1 MSSSMTI
8 ESLNFFPFDASS
20 LLVALPEIFLLSA
33 IVVILLLDLFLSKK
47 FKQATYYLTQ
57 FSLLATGAFAFNLIG
72 HDPTVIFSNSFVLD
86 DMASVFKVFM
96 MGGTMLAMVYSR
108 QYLTVHGL
116 FRGEFFTL
124 VLLAVLGMM
133 VMVSGYS
140 LLTLY
145 LGLEILSLSLYTLIA
160 IARERTDAVE
170 SALKYFVLGAIAS
183 GLLLYG
189 MSMIYGISGSLNISE
204 IAAFASSSTLDSRET
219 LITNFGLVFLVI
231 GIAFKLGAV
240 PFHNWVP
247 DVYQGSP
254 TAVTMFISTVPKI
267 AAVAMLVR
275 ILIDGLGAMQPYWSD
290 LFMALAVLS
299 IALGSVVA
307 LMQTNIKRM
316 LAYSTISHIG
326 FIMLGVATGV
336 VTGYASAVFYVLAYV
351 LMSLAAFG
359 IIILLNKKGFEADL
373 ISDYKGLSKH
383 SPWFALMML
392 IIMFSMAGVPP
403 FIGFYS
409 KLFVLQQV
417 ISAGFVTIAI
427 IAVVFAVIS
436 AYYYLQIIKSMYFD
450 ETDKE
455 MSISAPMDMQLVLSI
470 NAVLI
475 LVVGLFPDYW
485 MQLAIS
491 LF

>member
-1 MSSSMTI
+1 MMNT
-8 ESLNFFPFDASS
+8 FQFDTAS

-33 IVVILLLDLFLSKK
+33 IVVVLLLDLFLTKG
-47 FKQATYYLTQ
+47 FKQVTYYLTQ
-57 FSLLATGAFAFNLIG
+57 ISLFITGLLAFNLIG
-72 HDPTVIFSNSFVLD
+72 HPETVIFSNSFVLD

-96 MGGTMLAMVYSR
+96 MGSAMVAMVYSR
-108 QYLTVHGL
+108 HYLTQHDL
-116 FRGEFFTL
+116 FRGEYFVL
-124 VLLAVLGMM
+124 VLLSILGMM

-160 IARERTDAVE
+160 IARKRSGAIEA
-170 SALKYFVLGAIAS
+170 ALKYFVLGAIAS

-204 IAAFASSSTLDSRET
+204 ISAFASDANLASRET
-219 LITNFGLVFLVI
+219 LIINFGLVFLVI

-240 PFHNWVP
+240 PFHMWVP

-254 TAVTMFISTVPKI
+254 TSVTMFISTVPKI

-275 ILIDGLGAMQPYWSD
+275 LLVDGLGAMHPYWSD
-290 LFMALAVLS
+290 LFMILALLS

-316 LAYSTISHIG
+316 LAYSTISHVG
-326 FIMLGVATGV
+326 FVMLGFVTGV
-336 VTGYASAVFYVLAYV
+336 ITGYGAATFYILVYV

-359 IIILLNKKGFEADL
+359 VIILLNKKGFEAEE
-373 ISDYKGLSKH
+373 ISDYKGLSKS

-392 IIMFSMAGVPP
+392 VVMLSMAGVPP

-409 KLFVLQQV
+409 KFFILQQV
-417 ISAGFVTIAI
+417 ISAGFVTVAI

-436 AYYYLQIIKSMYFD
+436 AYYYLQIIKSMYFND
-450 ETDKE
+450 ADQELT
-455 MSISAPMDMQLVLSI
+455 IAAPMDMKRRLLVFIQNSLS
-470 NAVLI
+470 
-475 LVVGLFPDYW
+475 F
-485 MQLAIS
+485 S
-491 LF
+491 K

>member
-1 MSSSMTI
+1 
-8 ESLNFFPFDASS
+8 
-20 LLVALPEIFLLSA
+20 V
-33 IVVILLLDLFLSKK
+33 LLLDLFLTKG
-47 FKQATYYLTQ
+47 FKQVTYYLTQ
-57 FSLLATGAFAFNLIG
+57 ISLFITGLLAFNLIG
-72 HDPTVIFSNSFVLD
+72 HPETVIFSNSFVLD

-96 MGGTMLAMVYSR
+96 MGSAMVAMVYSR
-108 QYLTVHGL
+108 HYLTQHDL
-116 FRGEFFTL
+116 FRGEYFVL
-124 VLLAVLGMM
+124 VLLSILGMM

-160 IARERTDAVE
+160 IARKRSGAIEA
-170 SALKYFVLGAIAS
+170 ALKYFVLGAIAS

-204 IAAFASSSTLDSRET
+204 ISAFASDANLASRET
-219 LITNFGLVFLVI
+219 LIINFGLVFLVI

-240 PFHNWVP
+240 PFHMWVP

-254 TAVTMFISTVPKI
+254 TSVTMFISTVPKI

-275 ILIDGLGAMQPYWSD
+275 LLVDGLGAMHPYWSD
-290 LFMALAVLS
+290 LFMILALLS

-316 LAYSTISHIG
+316 LAYSTISHVG
-326 FIMLGVATGV
+326 FVMLGFVTGV
-336 VTGYASAVFYVLAYV
+336 ITGYGAATFYILVYV

-359 IIILLNKKGFEADL
+359 VIILLNKKGFEAEE
-373 ISDYKGLSKH
+373 ISDYKGLSKS

-392 IIMFSMAGVPP
+392 VVMLSMAGVPP

-409 KLFVLQQV
+409 KFFILQQV
-417 ISAGFVTIAI
+417 ISAGFVTVAI

-436 AYYYLQIIKSMYFD
+436 AYYYLQIIKSMYFND
-450 ETDKE
+450 AEQELT
-455 MSISAPMDMQLVLSI
+455 ITAPMDIKLVLSI
-470 NAVLI
+470 NAILI
-475 LVVGLFPDYW
+475 LVVGLFPDFW
-485 MQLAIS
+485 MKLALS